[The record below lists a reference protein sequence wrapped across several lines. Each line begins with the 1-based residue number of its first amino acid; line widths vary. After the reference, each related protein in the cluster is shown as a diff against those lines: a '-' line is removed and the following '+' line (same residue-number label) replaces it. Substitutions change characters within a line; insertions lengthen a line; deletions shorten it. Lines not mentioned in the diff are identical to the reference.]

1 MAERAPVYLNNV
13 PLEILFVALFA
24 LLILSA
30 FFSSS
35 ETGMMSINRY
45 RLRHLTKKGHRSAQN
60 VTELLERPDR
70 LLGLILIGNN
80 LVNIFATTIT
90 TVIGMRLFGDAGIAV
105 GGVLLTLVILVF
117 AEVTPKTVA
126 ARYPER
132 IAFSASW
139 VLKPLALVLLPVVVM
154 INSVSNGLARLF
166 GIRAAQTTLEHLD
179 PEELRTVVDEAG
191 DLIPDQH
198 QGMLLNVLDLEKST
212 VEDIMIPRNE
222 VEGLDLERP
231 VADLLHQ
238 IRTSDYTRLP
248 LYEGD
253 INKVVGLLHLRDAA
267 RFMVED
273 DRSITVEAICAYAS
287 EPYFVPEAT
296 PLTTQLLN
304 FQQQKCRMAL
314 VVDEYGEV
322 QGIVTLEDLLEE
334 IVGEFTTNVAE
345 QSDQDIVPT
354 DDGGYVIDG
363 GMFVRDINRHL
374 GWELPTR
381 GPKTLNGLAMEY
393 LESIPD
399 GNVCFELD
407 AYRLETTE
415 ITDKMIDRM
424 KVHQAEPQAESS

>member
-1 MAERAPVYLNNV
+1 
-13 PLEILFVALFA
+13 
-24 LLILSA
+24 
-30 FFSSS
+30 
-35 ETGMMSINRY
+35 MMSINRY
-45 RLRHLTKKGHRSAQN
+45 RLRHLTKKGHRSARK
-60 VTELLERPDR
+60 VTELLQRPDR
-70 LLGLILIGNN
+70 FLGLVLIGNN
-80 LVNIFATTIT
+80 LVNVYATTIT
-90 TVIGMRLFGDAGIAV
+90 TVIAMRLYGDAGIAI
-105 GGVLLTLVILVF
+105 GSILLTVVILVF
-117 AEVTPKTVA
+117 GEVTPKTLA
-126 ARYPER
+126 SQHPER
-132 IAFSASW
+132 IAFFASW
-139 VLKPLALVLLPVVVM
+139 ILKPMAVVMHPFVVM
-154 INSVSNGLARLF
+154 INAISNSVVRLF
-166 GIRAAQTTLEHLD
+166 GITTKQSALEHLD

-231 VADLLHQ
+231 VPELLRH

-248 LYEGD
+248 LFEGD

-267 RFMVED
+267 RFMVD
-273 DRSITVEAICAYAS
+273 DDKDITVEAIRAFAS

-345 QSDQDIVPT
+345 QVDQDIIPT
-354 DDGGYVIDG
+354 GDGGYLIDG
-363 GMFVRDINRHL
+363 GTFVRDVNRHL
-374 GWELPTR
+374 GWLLPTR

-415 ITDKMIDRM
+415 ITDKMIAWV
-424 KVHQAEPQAESS
+424 KVYQAESENG

>member
-1 MAERAPVYLNNV
+1 
-13 PLEILFVALFA
+13 
-24 LLILSA
+24 
-30 FFSSS
+30 
-35 ETGMMSINRY
+35 MMSINRY
-45 RLRHLTKKGHRSAQN
+45 RLRHLTKKGHRSAHK
-60 VTELLERPDR
+60 VTELLRRPDR

-80 LVNIFATTIT
+80 LVNIYATSIA
-90 TVIGMRLFGDAGIAV
+90 TVIAMRLYGDAGIAI
-105 GGVLLTLVILVF
+105 GSVLLTLVVLVF
-117 AEVTPKTVA
+117 GEVTPKTVA
-126 ARYPER
+126 SQHPER
-132 IAFSASW
+132 IAFFASW
-139 VLKPLALVLLPVVVM
+139 ILKPMSIVMHPVVIM
-154 INSVSNGLARLF
+154 INAISNGIARLL
-166 GIRAAQTTLEHLD
+166 GVTAKHSGLEHLD

-231 VADLLHQ
+231 VAELLQQ
-238 IRTSDYTRLP
+238 IRTSNYTRLP
-248 LYEGD
+248 LYLGD

-267 RFMVED
+267 RFMAVHD
-273 DRSITVEAICAYAS
+273 KDITTEAIRAYAS

-322 QGIVTLEDLLEE
+322 QGVVTLEDLLEE

-345 QSDQDIVPT
+345 QTDQDIVAT
-354 DDGGYVIDG
+354 DDGGYLIDG
-363 GMFVRDINRHL
+363 GTFVRDVNRHL
-374 GWELPTR
+374 DWELPTR

-415 ITDKMIDRM
+415 ITHKMIAWV
-424 KVHQAEPQAESS
+424 KVYQTEPEDE